1 MQDKRLQAKDRKQDN
16 ILHAKRKVPH
26 RHMEGVIIAQCPIAS
41 RCLEVYLLPLYSYTS
56 QGLEV
61 LVSLHPA
68 DSRQPDRDT
77 SDTDPA
83 DRQRV
88 CQSRRVEGER
98 FVRGAIG
105 GGILCWEVWLD

>member
-1 MQDKRLQAKDRKQDN
+1 MQDKRLQAQDGKQDD
-16 ILHAKRKVPH
+16 ILNAKGKVPH
-26 RHMEGVIIAQCPIAS
+26 RHVEGVIIAQCPIAS
-41 RCLEVYLLPLYSYTS
+41 RFLAVYLLPLYSYTS

-61 LVSLHPA
+61 LVSLLQA
-68 DSRQPDRDT
+68 DSRRQDRDT

-88 CQSRRVEGER
+88 CQSRRVEGGR
-98 FVRGAIG
+98 SVQGAIG